1 MNANNS
7 EPDQNIADEID
18 GMEAQAKSGSAAPMA
33 IAITSV
39 VVVALLLAAW
49 FFGIAPAR
57 RNAATP
63 GAQTQQQN
71 GAPAKAP
78 QSADEY
84 GTGSGGSGAGGAAGP
99 APGKGSEKTG
109 GESSKTVAQPDGK
122 PLAPSFD
129 TVRVESS
136 GDAVLAGQA
145 APGAKVYLFAG
156 DNKIGEAV
164 ADPGGNWAL
173 VLDKPLPAGTS
184 DLWISADKAGAAK
197 IRSEQTVA
205 IVIDPDKRA
214 QPLVVVQDGRGSGVL
229 QQPDEDGA
237 QVGKP
242 VQTAMQGNGE
252 PGAPAGGASIASDA
266 QAPSARAEVKI
277 AAADYADDGKL
288 HISGG
293 AQPGATVR
301 VYYDDAHAGDAL
313 ADANGSWSL
322 SIAKDLDGAVH
333 AVRADDLKAADGSV
347 QGRAEV
353 SFIAKLSPEQ
363 ERELSLR
370 VAARADQADQAG
382 RAQSMAAQG
391 ERAGD
396 GAVPRTATEPSVGQ
410 GKTAMASGSVGDA
423 APGAG
428 GRGRITV
435 ERGDNLWRIA
445 RENYGAGIR
454 YTAIFRANKDQ
465 IRNPHLIYPGQ
476 VFLMPRLQDSK

>member
-1 MNANNS
+1 
-7 EPDQNIADEID
+7 
-18 GMEAQAKSGSAAPMA
+18 
-33 IAITSV
+33 
-39 VVVALLLAAW
+39 
-49 FFGIAPAR
+49 
-57 RNAATP
+57 
-63 GAQTQQQN
+63 
-71 GAPAKAP
+71 
-78 QSADEY
+78 
-84 GTGSGGSGAGGAAGP
+84 
-99 APGKGSEKTG
+99 
-109 GESSKTVAQPDGK
+109 
-122 PLAPSFD
+122 
-129 TVRVESS
+129 
-136 GDAVLAGQA
+136 
-145 APGAKVYLFAG
+145 
-156 DNKIGEAV
+156 
-164 ADPGGNWAL
+164 
-173 VLDKPLPAGTS
+173 
-184 DLWISADKAGAAK
+184 
-197 IRSEQTVA
+197 
-205 IVIDPDKRA
+205 
-214 QPLVVVQDGRGSGVL
+214 
-229 QQPDEDGA
+229 
-237 QVGKP
+237 
-242 VQTAMQGNGE
+242 
-252 PGAPAGGASIASDA
+252 
-266 QAPSARAEVKI
+266 
-277 AAADYADDGKL
+277 
-288 HISGG
+288 
-293 AQPGATVR
+293 
-301 VYYDDAHAGDAL
+301 
-313 ADANGSWSL
+313 GSWSL